1 VKEPDLTSAAERD
14 EDSSA
19 AKASKSEQ
27 TRTLIVETALRLFRE
42 NGYDRTTMRAIA
54 KEAGVSVGNAYY
66 YFASKEHLVQGFY
79 DRMQVLHAAETARR
93 TEGVRDFAQRL
104 VLTELAFVDVTR
116 PYHQF
121 AGRFFAVAAEPTSP
135 LNPFS
140 TESAAARET
149 STDIFRDVVGGSD
162 VRGDARVLA
171 ELPELLWLAH
181 MGVVLHW
188 VHDRSPDQR
197 RTALLVRRAVPLV
210 DRLVRLSRL
219 RPLRPVAHEVLDLAR
234 DLRTQ
239 DPPAPSPDHGEEGG
253 VGTTP
258 TGWGGGGP

>member
-1 VKEPDLTSAAERD
+1 VPDVSD
-14 EDSSA
+14 EA
-19 AKASKSEQ
+19 P
-27 TRTLIVETALRLFRE
+27 TRATARGEETRARIVDAALRLFEER
-42 NGYDRTTMRAIA
+42 GYERTTMRAIA
-54 KEAGVSVGNAYY
+54 SAADVSLGNAYY

-79 DRMQVLHAAETARR
+79 GRMQGLHAAETARR
-93 TEGVRDFAQRL
+93 IEGVKSFAERL

-121 AGRFFAVAAEPTSP
+121 AGRFFAIAAEPTSP

-140 TESAAARET
+140 AESEAARET
-149 STDIFRDVVGGSD
+149 STEIFRDVVTGSD
-162 VRGDARVLA
+162 VRADARVLA

-188 VHDRSPDQR
+188 VHDRSPGQR

-234 DLRTQ
+234 DLR
-239 DPPAPSPDHGEEGG
+239 APD
-253 VGTTP
+253 TP
-258 TGWGGGGP
+258 SAI

>member
-1 VKEPDLTSAAERD
+1 VPDVSD
-14 EDSSA
+14 EA
-19 AKASKSEQ
+19 PARATARGEE
-27 TRTLIVETALRLFRE
+27 TRARIVDAALRLFEER
-42 NGYDRTTMRAIA
+42 GYERTTMRAIA
-54 KEAGVSVGNAYY
+54 AAADVSLGNAYY

-79 DRMQVLHAAETARR
+79 GRMQVLHAAETARR
-93 TEGVRDFAQRL
+93 IQGVRGFAERL

-121 AGRFFAVAAEPTSP
+121 AGRFFAIAAEPTSP

-140 TESAAARET
+140 PQSASARET
-149 STDIFRDVVGGSD
+149 STQIFRDVVAGSD
-162 VRGDARVLA
+162 VRADARVLA

-188 VHDRSPDQR
+188 VHDRSPGQR

-234 DLRTQ
+234 DLR
-239 DPPAPSPDHGEEGG
+239 APEPD
-253 VGTTP
+253 TP
-258 TGWGGGGP
+258 SES

>member
-1 VKEPDLTSAAERD
+1 VPDVSD
-14 EDSSA
+14 EA
-19 AKASKSEQ
+19 PARATARGEE
-27 TRTLIVETALRLFRE
+27 TRARIVDAALRLFEER
-42 NGYDRTTMRAIA
+42 GYERTTMRAIA
-54 KEAGVSVGNAYY
+54 AAADVSLGNAYY

-79 DRMQVLHAAETARR
+79 GRMQVLHAAETARR
-93 TEGVRDFAQRL
+93 IEGVRNFAERL

-121 AGRFFAVAAEPTSP
+121 AGRFFAIAAEPTSP

-140 TESAAARET
+140 AESAAARET
-149 STDIFRDVVGGSD
+149 STEIFRDVVAGSD
-162 VRGDARVLA
+162 VRADARVLA

-188 VHDRSPDQR
+188 VHDRSPGQR
-197 RTALLVRRAVPLV
+197 RTAMLVRRAVPLV

-234 DLRTQ
+234 DLRAPDT
-239 DPPAPSPDHGEEGG
+239 PPAI
-253 VGTTP
+253 
-258 TGWGGGGP
+258 

>member
-1 VKEPDLTSAAERD
+1 MRD
-14 EDSSA
+14 VSDEA
-19 AKASKSEQ
+19 PARATARGEE
-27 TRTLIVETALRLFRE
+27 TRSRIVDAALRLFEER
-42 NGYDRTTMRAIA
+42 GYEKTTMRAIA
-54 KEAGVSVGNAYY
+54 AAADVSLGNAYY

-79 DRMQVLHAAETARR
+79 DRMQVLHAAETVRR
-93 TEGVRDFAQRL
+93 IDGVRDFAQRL

-140 TESAAARET
+140 PESATARET
-149 STDIFRDVVGGSD
+149 STNIFRDVVAGSE

-188 VHDRSPDQR
+188 VHDRSPGQR
-197 RTALLVRRAVPLV
+197 RTALLVRRAVPLL

-219 RPLRPVAHEVLDLAR
+219 RPLRPLAHEVLDLAR
-234 DLRTQ
+234 DLRAP
-239 DPPAPSPDHGEEGG
+239 DPPD
-253 VGTTP
+253 TP
-258 TGWGGGGP
+258 PGS

>member
-1 VKEPDLTSAAERD
+1 
-14 EDSSA
+14 
-19 AKASKSEQ
+19 
-27 TRTLIVETALRLFRE
+27 
-42 NGYDRTTMRAIA
+42 
-54 KEAGVSVGNAYY
+54 
-66 YFASKEHLVQGFY
+66 
-79 DRMQVLHAAETARR
+79 
-93 TEGVRDFAQRL
+93 

-140 TESAAARET
+140 PESATARET
-149 STDIFRDVVGGSD
+149 STSIFRDVVAGSE
-162 VRGDARVLA
+162 VRADARVLA

-188 VHDRSPDQR
+188 VHDRSPGQR

-219 RPLRPVAHEVLDLAR
+219 RPLRPLAHEVLDLAR
-234 DLRTQ
+234 DLREPE
-239 DPPAPSPDHGEEGG
+239 PPD
-253 VGTTP
+253 TP
-258 TGWGGGGP
+258 PGS

>member
-1 VKEPDLTSAAERD
+1 VTAVPDDAAPRR
-14 EDSSA
+14 ED
-19 AKASKSEQ
+19 
-27 TRTLIVETALRLFRE
+27 TRTRIVEAALKLFEER
-42 NGYDRTTMRAIA
+42 GYDKTTMRAIA
-54 KEAGVSVGNAYY
+54 QEAGVSLGNAYY

-79 DRMQVLHAAETARR
+79 DRMQAQHAAETARR
-93 TEGVRDFAQRL
+93 IDGVRGFAERL

-140 TESAAARET
+140 AESAPARET
-149 STDIFRDVVGGSD
+149 STNIFREVVAGSD

-188 VHDRSPDQR
+188 VHDRSPGQR
-197 RTALLVRRAVPLV
+197 RTALLVRRAVPLLE
-210 DRLVRLSRL
+210 RLVRLSRL
-219 RPLRPVAHEVLDLAR
+219 RPLRPVAHEFLDIAR
-234 DLRTQ
+234 DLRVP
-239 DPPAPSPDHGEEGG
+239 DPADTPSG
-253 VGTTP
+253 V
-258 TGWGGGGP
+258 

>member
-1 VKEPDLTSAAERD
+1 MRD
-14 EDSSA
+14 VSDEA
-19 AKASKSEQ
+19 PARATARGEE
-27 TRTLIVETALRLFRE
+27 TRSRIVDAALRLFEER
-42 NGYDRTTMRAIA
+42 GYEKTTMRAIA
-54 KEAGVSVGNAYY
+54 AAADVSLGNAYY

-93 TEGVRDFAQRL
+93 IDGVRDFAQRL

-140 TESAAARET
+140 PESATARET
-149 STDIFRDVVGGSD
+149 STNIFRDVVAGSE

-188 VHDRSPDQR
+188 VHDRSPGQR
-197 RTALLVRRAVPLV
+197 RTALLVRRAVP
-210 DRLVRLSRL
+210 SST
-219 RPLRPVAHEVLDLAR
+219 AWSA
-234 DLRTQ
+234 
-239 DPPAPSPDHGEEGG
+239 
-253 VGTTP
+253 
-258 TGWGGGGP
+258 